1 MSGQI
6 EKDVFMF
13 NLNRAPLP
21 SLIQF
26 GGWEEGVGDGQMMI
40 TGQPIA
46 IKTTGEDWKIKST
59 STKFMGDGFQD
70 ETTVAFSP
78 QLPYLYLPVD
88 DWGQL
93 AYELDSQFQN
103 IDCSWGENYCRF
115 NQACDSLSGVP
126 AMPLSMHL
134 SDGGNSFD
142 FTVELSTH
150 FIDGSNFGLEAG

>member
-40 TGQPIA
+40 SGEPIA
-46 IKTTGEDWKIKST
+46 IKTTGDDWKIKSA

-93 AYELDSQFQN
+93 AY
-103 IDCSWGENYCRF
+103 
-115 NQACDSLSGVP
+115 
-126 AMPLSMHL
+126 
-134 SDGGNSFD
+134 
-142 FTVELSTH
+142 
-150 FIDGSNFGLEAG
+150 